1 MGQRHRALELEGPEA
16 TFLLSFNR
24 GVMRRCYFL
33 EAHLLSPR
41 NFYLTGTIMHQQ
53 REDITQAR
61 IQKEVTRGHGAGTQS
76 SGIVKGPESHAFWAS
91 VVM

>member
-1 MGQRHRALELEGPEA
+1 MIAYKSEEEYDLEREVVA
-16 TFLLSFNR
+16 T
-24 GVMRRCYFL
+24 
-33 EAHLLSPR
+33 R
-41 NFYLTGTIMHQQ
+41 NFHLAVFFLTGTIMHQQ

-61 IQKEVTRGHGAGTQS
+61 IQKEVTWGHGTGTQS

>member
-1 MGQRHRALELEGPEA
+1 
-16 TFLLSFNR
+16 
-24 GVMRRCYFL
+24 MRRRYFL

-41 NFYLTGTIMHQQ
+41 NFYLTGTLMHQQ

-76 SGIVKGPESHAFWAS
+76 SGTFEGQGSHAFWAS